1 MEHKKK
7 LTSIMFLIL
16 GFIGLHAQDSLTSA
30 GGKATG
36 SGGTASYSVGQVVYT
51 TNTGTNGSV
60 AQGVQ
65 QVYKISTVR
74 LGTRETEPNIS
85 LSIFP
90 NPTTDNLTLKIGD
103 YNNEKLSFRL
113 YDMLGKLLSN
123 GKIVTQETKIE
134 MTNLPSTTY
143 FVNVVNQE
151 NKKVQT
157 FKIIKN

>member
-90 NPTTDNLTLKIGD
+90 NPTKDNLTLKIGD

>member
-36 SGGTASYSVGQVVYT
+36 SGGTANYSVGQVVYT

-90 NPTTDNLTLKIGD
+90 NPTKDNLTLKIGD

-143 FVNVVNQE
+143 FVNVINQE

-157 FKIIKN
+157 FKIIKK

>member
-85 LSIFP
+85 LSIYP
-90 NPTTDNLTLKIGD
+90 NPTKENISIRV
-103 YNNEKLSFRL
+103 NNFT
-113 YDMLGKLLSN
+113 
-123 GKIVTQETKIE
+123 GKIQTEVYDLLGHRLQVSNETTIS
-134 MTNLPSTTY
+134 LQDY
-143 FVNVVNQE
+143 ARGIYLL
-151 NKKVQT
+151 KVAYGDRVEEV
-157 FKIIKN
+157 KVIKE

>member
-90 NPTTDNLTLKIGD
+90 NPTKDNLTLKIGD

-143 FVNVVNQE
+143 FVNVINQE

>member
-60 AQGVQ
+60 SQGVQ
-65 QVYKISTVR
+65 QVYKTSTVR

-90 NPTTDNLTLKIGD
+90 NPTKDNLTLKIGD

-143 FVNVVNQE
+143 FVNVINQE

-157 FKIIKN
+157 FKIIKK

>member
-60 AQGVQ
+60 SQGVQ

-85 LSIFP
+85 LSIYP
-90 NPTTDNLTLKIGD
+90 NPTKDNLTLKIGD

>member
-143 FVNVVNQE
+143 FVNVINQE